1 MLMEPSDEALVLAC
15 RQGDAFAWEALS
27 ARYRGL
33 IFNLGRRVGLDKEQA
48 ADVCQNVF
56 VILARKLDAIEQPA
70 RIGAW
75 LTTTTRHE
83 AWKLRQRERASG
95 RNVSYDAH
103 EVDIVIEDPLSPDE
117 RLLHLEEQHKVRIG
131 VASLDERCRTL
142 LTLLFYRLDPAPYAE
157 IAATLGIPEGSIGPL
172 RGRCLRKLR
181 HILNGMGF

>member
-15 RQGDAFAWEALS
+15 RQGDASAWEALS

-33 IFNLGRRVGLDKEQA
+33 IYNVGRRVGLDKEQA

-56 VILARKLDAIEQPA
+56 VILARKLDRIEQPA
-70 RIGAW
+70 QIGAW
-75 LTTTTRHE
+75 LITTTRHE
-83 AWKLRQRERASG
+83 AWKLRERERASG
-95 RNVSYDAH
+95 RTVSYDAH
-103 EVDIVIEDPLSPDE
+103 EIDTVNEDALSPDQ
-117 RLLHLEEQHKVRIG
+117 RLLHLEEQHNVYTA

-142 LTLLFYRLDPAPYAE
+142 LTLLFYRRDPAPYAE